1 MTPSSGPSEN
11 DAPLGVEV
19 LRRHGLRRQPFADKA
34 TEGFVYSDPA
44 LDMPVGVLQQRLQT
58 DNKPLL
64 LLGEHGAGKST
75 QLLQLLSRGAGS
87 LLFCGFK
94 GRPGAPFPSIEY
106 AIRQQWSKAADAA
119 ENTPLAGLLL
129 TLCRGARRP
138 VLVIDDAHV
147 LAPEVLA
154 ALLRLRRE
162 VNRHC
167 SSALGILLAGEP
179 GLEDLLAQCVD
190 ADTPAE
196 KHIAVRL
203 RPLTQAQTE
212 AYLRQRLQA
221 AGAQDPSL
229 LSGAIAAAIQQESG
243 GRPMDINLVAN
254 RYLQTM
260 GTDPASVQQGPVHA
274 APGTTWTGWQQ
285 RWTLPAAGGAAAV
298 LATLIV
304 VGLLYLPGDEGQRP
318 GNAATPQQPSGT
330 AVLREAPAEPP
341 LLPTPDRPFA
351 AESPDAQPTIRES
364 AAPTT
369 SRPMPRPL
377 EFSEALPDPEAT
389 DLPDP
394 GSEAT
399 TGEGTFPEPEPI
411 PQLAEISPIDPERA
425 REPAEAPA
433 SEPEPASEVAEA
445 SRLEPEPEISV
456 LSPGE
461 PTPVPV
467 PTREDTT
474 APQAG
479 PQVTE
484 PPAEE
489 PDTPQTQPTDGAGIP
504 GSPSADTPNAQP
516 RPAPARRELR
526 DPTWLQDRAAD
537 RFTIQIIAGGD
548 LEALR
553 RYAGRLSLDK
563 EIAWFRTRRDDQ
575 DWYALVAGDYPD
587 LAGARAA
594 VNRLPAGVRRN
605 QPWIRTFG
613 SVQETMAPGP

>member
-1 MTPSSGPSEN
+1 MMQSSGPSEN
-11 DAPLGVEV
+11 DAPLGEEV
-19 LRRHGLRRQPFADKA
+19 LRRHGLRRQPFATKA

-129 TLCRGARRP
+129 TLCRGTRRP
-138 VLVIDDAHV
+138 VLVIDDAHL

-212 AYLRQRLQA
+212 AYLRQRLQT
-221 AGAQDPSL
+221 AGAHDPSL
-229 LSGAIAAAIQQESG
+229 LSGAIAAAIHQESG
-243 GRPMDINLVAN
+243 GRPIDINLVAN
-254 RYLQTM
+254 RYLQSL
-260 GTDPASVQQGPVHA
+260 GTDPASVQQEPGHA
-274 APGTTWTGWQQ
+274 ASGSTRIGWQQ

-298 LATLIV
+298 LATLVV
-304 VGLLYLPGDEGQRP
+304 VGLLYLPGDQAQRG
-318 GNAATPQQPSGT
+318 GNAATLQQPSGT

-341 LLPTPDRPFA
+341 VLPTPDRRFA
-351 AESPDAQPTIRES
+351 AESPDAEPTARES

-369 SRPMPRPL
+369 ALPIPEPIEFLEAPRDP
-377 EFSEALPDPEAT
+377 ETASLPDP
-389 DLPDP
+389 D
-394 GSEAT
+394 SEVT
-399 TGEGTFPEPEPI
+399 TGEVMFPEPAPIPRLVEIPASDPEPI
-411 PQLAEISPIDPERA
+411 

-433 SEPEPASEVAEA
+433 SEPEPAREIAEA
-445 SRLEPEPEISV
+445 SPSEPEPEISV
-456 LSPGE
+456 VSPAE
-461 PTPVPV
+461 PPPV
-467 PTREDTT
+467 PTREDTPV
-474 APQAG
+474 PQAD

-484 PPAEE
+484 TPTET
-489 PDTPQTQPTDGAGIP
+489 PDTARTQPTDSAGASD
-504 GSPSADTPNAQP
+504 SPSADIPGTQP
-516 RPAPARRELR
+516 RPAPAHRDLR

-553 RYAGRLSLDK
+553 RYAGRLSLDT
-563 EIAWFRTRRDDQ
+563 EIAWFRTRRNDQ

-613 SVQETMAPGP
+613 SVQESMDPGF

>member
-1 MTPSSGPSEN
+1 MTPSSRPSEN

-19 LRRHGLRRQPFADKA
+19 LRRHGLRGQPFAAKA

-44 LDMPVGVLQQRLQT
+44 LDMPVGVLLQRLQT

-75 QLLQLLSRGAGS
+75 QLLQLLSRGTGS

-106 AIRQQWSKAADAA
+106 AIRQQWSNAADAA

-129 TLCRGARRP
+129 SLCRGARRP

-154 ALLRLRRE
+154 AVLRLRRE

-196 KHIAVRL
+196 KHIGVRL

-212 AYLRQRLQA
+212 AYLRQRLLA
-221 AGAQDPSL
+221 AGAHDPSL
-229 LSGAIAAAIQQESG
+229 LSGAIAAAIHQESG

-260 GTDPASVQQGPVHA
+260 GTEPASMQQGPGHR
-274 APGTTWTGWQQ
+274 APGSTRTGWQQ
-285 RWTLPAAGGAAAV
+285 RWTLPAAGGAVAI
-298 LATLIV
+298 LATLV
-304 VGLLYLPGDEGQRP
+304 VAGVLYLPEDEAQRP
-318 GNAATPQQPSGT
+318 GNAVALQPSGT
-330 AVLREAPAEPP
+330 AVLREAPTEPP
-341 LLPTPDRPFA
+341 ALPTPGRPFA
-351 AESPDAQPTIRES
+351 AEPPAAQSTIRES
-364 AAPTT
+364 IAPATT
-369 SRPMPRPL
+369 LPTPGPIESSDAPR
-377 EFSEALPDPEAT
+377 DPGPA

-394 GSEAT
+394 VGEAAI
-399 TGEGTFPEPEPI
+399 GGVTFPGPAPI
-411 PQLAEISPIDPERA
+411 PQLAEIPATDPEPA
-425 REPAEAPA
+425 REPIEAPA
-433 SEPEPASEVAEA
+433 AEPEPAREIAEASPSEPEPD
-445 SRLEPEPEISV
+445 ISV
-456 LSPGE
+456 LSPAE
-461 PTPVPV
+461 PTPVPSSEDA
-467 PTREDTT
+467 PT
-474 APQAG
+474 PQAD

-484 PPAEE
+484 PPAQE
-489 PDTPQTQPTDGAGIP
+489 PDTVQTQPTDGAQTP
-504 GSPSADTPNAQP
+504 VSPSAAPATTQP
-516 RPAPARRELR
+516 QPAPARRDLR

-553 RYAGRLSLDK
+553 RYAGRLSLDT
-563 EIAWFRTRRDDQ
+563 ETAWFRTRRNDQ
-575 DWYALVAGDYPD
+575 DWYALVVGDYPD

-594 VNRLPAGVRRN
+594 VNRLPASVRRN

-613 SVQETMAPGP
+613 SVQETMDPDS

>member
-1 MTPSSGPSEN
+1 MTPSSRPNEN

-19 LRRHGLRRQPFADKA
+19 LRRHGLRREPFAAKA

-138 VLVIDDAHV
+138 VVVIDDAHV
-147 LAPEVLA
+147 LAPEVIA

-167 SSALGILLAGEP
+167 KSALGILLAGEP

-212 AYLRQRLQA
+212 AYLRQRLQT
-221 AGAQDPSL
+221 AGAHDPSL
-229 LSGAIAAAIQQESG
+229 LSGAIAAAIHQESG
-243 GRPMDINLVAN
+243 GRPIDINLVAN
-254 RYLQTM
+254 RYLQTL
-260 GTDPASVQQGPVHA
+260 GTDPAPVQQGPGDG
-274 APGTTWTGWQQ
+274 APGGTRTGWQQ

-298 LATLIV
+298 LVTLAV
-304 VGLLYLPGDEGQRP
+304 VGLLYLPGDEAQRP
-318 GNAATPQQPSGT
+318 GNAVTLQQPSGT
-330 AVLREAPAEPP
+330 AVLREAPAEPRV
-341 LLPTPDRPFA
+341 LPTPDRRFA
-351 AESPDAQPTIRES
+351 AESPDAQPTVRES
-364 AAPTT
+364 AAPTAMLPAPGPIAF
-369 SRPMPRPL
+369 SDAPR
-377 EFSEALPDPEAT
+377 APEIAA
-389 DLPDP
+389 LPDP
-394 GSEAT
+394 GSEAA
-399 TGEGTFPEPEPI
+399 TGEVTFPEPAPI
-411 PQLAEISPIDPERA
+411 LELAEIPATDPA
-425 REPAEAPA
+425 PGREAAEAPA
-433 SEPEPASEVAEA
+433 AEPEPAREIAEA
-445 SRLEPEPEISV
+445 SPSEPEPEISV
-456 LSPGE
+456 VSPAA
-461 PTPVPV
+461 PTPV
-467 PTREDTT
+467 PTREDTP
-474 APQAG
+474 APPAG

-484 PPAEE
+484 TPTAA
-489 PDTPQTQPTDGAGIP
+489 PDTAPTQPRGDTGTP
-504 GSPSADTPNAQP
+504 VSPSAAPPKTQP
-516 RPAPARRELR
+516 RPAPARRDLR

-553 RYAGRLSLDK
+553 RYAARLSLDTD
-563 EIAWFRTRRDDQ
+563 IAWFRTRRNDE
-575 DWYALVAGDYPD
+575 DWYVLVAGDYPD

-594 VNRLPAGVRRN
+594 ANKLPAAVRRN

-613 SVQETMAPGP
+613 SVQETMDSGS

>member
-1 MTPSSGPSEN
+1 MTPSSRPSEN

-19 LRRHGLRRQPFADKA
+19 LRRHGLRGQPFAAKT

-44 LDMPVGVLQQRLQT
+44 LDMPVGVLMQRLQT
-58 DNKPLL
+58 DTKPLL

-75 QLLQLLSRGAGS
+75 QLLQLLSRGEGS

-106 AIRQQWSKAADAA
+106 AIRQQWSKAANAA

-129 TLCRGARRP
+129 TLCRGSRRP

-147 LAPEVLA
+147 LPPEVLA

-167 SSALGILLAGEP
+167 SSTLGILLAGEP

-196 KHIAVRL
+196 KHIGVRL

-212 AYLRQRLQA
+212 AYLRQRLQT
-221 AGAQDPSL
+221 AGARDPSL
-229 LSGAIAAAIQQESG
+229 LSGAIATAIHQESG

-260 GTDPASVQQGPVHA
+260 GTEPASVQQGPGHR
-274 APGTTWTGWQQ
+274 APGSTRAGWQQ

-298 LATLIV
+298 LVTLVV
-304 VGLLYLPGDEGQRP
+304 VGLLYLPGDEVQRP
-318 GNAATPQQPSGT
+318 GNAATLQQPSGT

-341 LLPTPDRPFA
+341 LLPTPDRRFA
-351 AESPDAQPTIRES
+351 AESPSDQPSIRES
-364 AAPTT
+364 IAPATT
-369 SRPMPRPL
+369 LPTSGPI
-377 EFSEALPDPEAT
+377 EFSDAPRDPETT
-389 DLPDP
+389 DLSDP
-394 GSEAT
+394 GGEAAI
-399 TGEGTFPEPEPI
+399 GRVPFPEPTPI
-411 PQLAEISPIDPERA
+411 PQLAEIPAADPEPA

-433 SEPEPASEVAEA
+433 SASEPEPARESADP
-445 SRLEPEPEISV
+445 SPSEPEPEISV
-456 LSPGE
+456 VSPAE
-461 PTPVPV
+461 PTPVPS
-467 PTREDTT
+467 REDSP
-474 APQAG
+474 APQLDS
-479 PQVTE
+479 QVPET
-484 PPAEE
+484 PTQE
-489 PDTPQTQPTDGAGIP
+489 PDTAQTQPRASAQAP
-504 GSPSADTPNAQP
+504 VSPSAAPPTTQP
-516 RPAPARRELR
+516 QPAPAGRDLR
-526 DPTWLQDRAAD
+526 DPTWLRDRAAD

-553 RYAGRLSLDK
+553 RYAGRLSLDT
-563 EIAWFRTRRDDQ
+563 ETAWFRTRRNDQ
-575 DWYALVAGDYPD
+575 DWYALVVGDYPD

-594 VNRLPAGVRRN
+594 VNRLPASVRRN

-613 SVQETMAPGP
+613 SVQETMDPGS